1 MVTPINNAATQT
13 SGEQLGLM
21 YKRWTLDCIVNIAYA
36 VALDFSQRP
45 ELYQEVSE
53 ELAEQLTELQSEF
66 GFDPDFPNATTRQ
79 MLMAPIFGESDGHG
93 SGNDSSAFQ
102 TFRLPVLAAA
112 ADFSENA
119 QPTAFPMLRERVR
132 SAVVPFRTHLIDLT
146 GASIKQTRKRT
157 EFVFNIAQ
165 EILKDPKISLV
176 FGINGLEDDE
186 WPLNKIDP
194 QRAKLIEKITTQLT
208 GLPYGVITKEMFVR
222 IQRIAEKGDQSIRII
237 VDQNIEDPKVDLD
250 PLISEVYAW
259 GSDLGLVGGTRP
271 QMATARLQPG
281 WSTMSATAT
290 MAKA

>member
-1 MVTPINNAATQT
+1 MVTPINNNGAT

-45 ELYQEVSE
+45 ELYQEVTDDI
-53 ELAEQLTELQSEF
+53 AEKLSELQGEF
-66 GFDPDFPNATTRQ
+66 GFEPNFPNITTRQ
-79 MLMAPIFGESDGHG
+79 MLMAPVFGESDGHG
-93 SGNDSSAFQ
+93 SGNDTSAFQ

-132 SAVVPFRTHLIDLT
+132 SAVVPFRTHLIDLK
-146 GASIKQTRKRT
+146 GASINQTRKRT
-157 EFVFNIAQ
+157 ESIFNLAQ
-165 EILKDPKISLV
+165 TILKDGKISLV
-176 FGINGLEDDE
+176 FGINGLGEAD
-186 WPLNKIDP
+186 WPLKTIDP

-237 VDQNIEDPKVDLD
+237 VDQNIEDPTVDLD
-250 PLISEVYAW
+250 PLIAELYAW

-271 QMATARLQPG
+271 QMAARVQPG
-281 WSTMSATAT
+281 WSAMSATAT
-290 MAKA
+290 TVKA

>member
-1 MVTPINNAATQT
+1 VATTINNNG
-13 SGEQLGLM
+13 GEQLGLM

-45 ELYQEVSE
+45 ELYQEVGDD
-53 ELAEQLTELQSEF
+53 LAEKLTELQSEF
-66 GFDPDFPNATTRQ
+66 GFEANFPNMNTRQ
-79 MLMAPIFGESDGHG
+79 MLMSPIFGESDGHS
-93 SGNDSSAFQ
+93 SGNDTSTFQ

-132 SAVVPFRTHLIDLT
+132 SAIVPFRTHLIDLT
-146 GASIKQTRKRT
+146 GASINQTRKRT
-157 EFVFNIAQ
+157 ESVFNSATS
-165 EILKDPKISLV
+165 ILKDPKISLV
-176 FGINGLEDDE
+176 FGINGLGDDD

-194 QRAKLIEKITTQLT
+194 QRAKLIEKITTQLS

-237 VDQNIEDPKVDLD
+237 VNQNIEDPKVDLD
-250 PLISEVYAW
+250 PLISELYAW

-271 QMATARLQPG
+271 QVTARVQPS
-281 WSTMSATAT
+281 WSAMSAAAT
-290 MAKA
+290 TAKA

>member
-1 MVTPINNAATQT
+1 MVTPINNNGT
-13 SGEQLGLM
+13 SGQQLGLM

-45 ELYQEVSE
+45 ELYQEVSDTI
-53 ELAEQLTELQSEF
+53 AEQLTELQSFF
-66 GFDPDFPNATTRQ
+66 GFDANFPNMTARQ

-93 SGNDSSAFQ
+93 SGNDTSAFQ

-132 SAVVPFRTHLIDLT
+132 SAVVPFRTHLIDLK
-146 GASIKQTRKRT
+146 GASINQTRTRT
-157 EFVFNIAQ
+157 ESIFNVAQ
-165 EILKDPKISLV
+165 TILKDAKISLV
-176 FGINGLEDDE
+176 FGINGLADSN

-208 GLPYGVITKEMFVR
+208 GLPYGVITKEAFVR

-237 VDQNIEDPKVDLD
+237 VDQNIEDPAVDLD
-250 PLISEVYAW
+250 PLISELYAW

-271 QMATARLQPG
+271 QMAAARTQPA
-281 WSTMSATAT
+281 WSAMSATT
-290 MAKA
+290 GRT